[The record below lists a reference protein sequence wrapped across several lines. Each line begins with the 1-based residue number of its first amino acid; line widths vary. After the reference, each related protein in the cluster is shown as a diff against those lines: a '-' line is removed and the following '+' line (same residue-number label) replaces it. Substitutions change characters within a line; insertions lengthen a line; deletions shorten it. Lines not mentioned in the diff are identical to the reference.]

1 MKIRFLCL
9 GRLNKGE
16 ENELCKRYEGRLKSL
31 KNSGINSFSIEHIS
45 KKELE
50 NIMKSKKEKKV
61 IFLSENGQDLDTESF
76 CKKLTKLIAASIKET
91 LFIIGEPAGFKKN
104 LNKESFEE
112 IKKMGIK
119 GCKVEGRDSDNWKL
133 IDAIDVIVHIF
144 HHEQRKNYELEKMW
158 ADIIPNQKIFV

>member
-1 MKIRFLCL
+1 MKIRILCL
-9 GRLNKGE
+9 GRLNKDE
-16 ENELCKRYEGRLKSL
+16 ENELCKRYESRLKSL

-112 IKKMGIK
+112 I
-119 GCKVEGRDSDNWKL
+119 CLSKL
-133 IDAIDVIVHIF
+133 TFTHSLTRVILT
-144 HHEQRKNYELEKMW
+144 EQIYRCATIMVNHPYHK
-158 ADIIPNQKIFV
+158 Q

>member
-1 MKIRFLCL
+1 MKIRILCL

-112 IKKMGIK
+112 I
-119 GCKVEGRDSDNWKL
+119 CLSKL
-133 IDAIDVIVHIF
+133 TFTHSLTRVILT
-144 HHEQRKNYELEKMW
+144 EQIYRCATIMVNHPYHR
-158 ADIIPNQKIFV
+158 Q

>member
-1 MKIRFLCL
+1 MKIRILCL

-112 IKKMGIK
+112 I
-119 GCKVEGRDSDNWKL
+119 CLSKL
-133 IDAIDVIVHIF
+133 TFTHSLTRVILT
-144 HHEQRKNYELEKMW
+144 EQIYRCATIMVNHPYHK
-158 ADIIPNQKIFV
+158 Q

>member
-1 MKIRFLCL
+1 VGRYYSKSKNLYLMKIRILCL

-76 CKKLTKLIAASIKET
+76 CKKLTKLITASIKET
-91 LFIIGEPAGFKKN
+91 LFIIGEPEGFKKN

-112 IKKMGIK
+112 I
-119 GCKVEGRDSDNWKL
+119 CLSKL
-133 IDAIDVIVHIF
+133 TFTHSLTRVILT
-144 HHEQRKNYELEKMW
+144 EQIYRCATIMVNHPYHK
-158 ADIIPNQKIFV
+158 Q

>member
-1 MKIRFLCL
+1 MGRYYSKSKNLYLMKIRILCL

-50 NIMKSKKEKKV
+50 NIMKNKKEKKI
-61 IFLSENGQDLDTESF
+61 IFLSENAQDLNTESF
-76 CKKLTKLIAASIKET
+76 CKKLIKLITSSIKET

-112 IKKMGIK
+112 I
-119 GCKVEGRDSDNWKL
+119 CLSKL
-133 IDAIDVIVHIF
+133 TFTHSLTRVILT
-144 HHEQRKNYELEKMW
+144 EQIYRCATIMVNHPYHK
-158 ADIIPNQKIFV
+158 Q

>member
-1 MKIRFLCL
+1 MKIRILCL

-45 KKELE
+45 RKELE
-50 NIMKSKKEKKV
+50 NIMKNKKEKKV

-76 CKKLTKLIAASIKET
+76 CKKLIKLITASIKET
-91 LFIIGEPAGFKKN
+91 LFIIGEPEGFKKN

-112 IKKMGIK
+112 I
-119 GCKVEGRDSDNWKL
+119 CLSKL
-133 IDAIDVIVHIF
+133 TFTHSLTRVILT
-144 HHEQRKNYELEKMW
+144 EQIYRCATIMVNHPYHK
-158 ADIIPNQKIFV
+158 Q

>member
-1 MKIRFLCL
+1 MKIRILCL

-31 KNSGINSFSIEHIS
+31 ENSGINNFSTEHIS

-50 NIMKSKKEKKV
+50 NIMKNKKEKKV

-76 CKKLTKLIAASIKET
+76 CKKLTKLITASIKET

-112 IKKMGIK
+112 I
-119 GCKVEGRDSDNWKL
+119 CLSKL
-133 IDAIDVIVHIF
+133 TFTHSLTRVILT
-144 HHEQRKNYELEKMW
+144 EQIYRCATIMVNHPYHK
-158 ADIIPNQKIFV
+158 Q

>member
-1 MKIRFLCL
+1 MGRYYSKSKNLYLMKIRILCL

-91 LFIIGEPAGFKKN
+91 LFIIGEPEGFKKN

-112 IKKMGIK
+112 I
-119 GCKVEGRDSDNWKL
+119 CLSKL
-133 IDAIDVIVHIF
+133 TFTHSLTRVILT
-144 HHEQRKNYELEKMW
+144 EQIYRCATIMVNHPYHK
-158 ADIIPNQKIFV
+158 Q

>member
-1 MKIRFLCL
+1 VGRYYSKSKNLYLMKIRILCL

-76 CKKLTKLIAASIKET
+76 CKKLTKLITASIKET
-91 LFIIGEPAGFKKN
+91 LFIIGEPEGFKKK

-112 IKKMGIK
+112 I
-119 GCKVEGRDSDNWKL
+119 CLSKL
-133 IDAIDVIVHIF
+133 TFTHSLTRVILT
-144 HHEQRKNYELEKMW
+144 EQIYRCATIMVNHPYHR
-158 ADIIPNQKIFV
+158 Q

>member
-1 MKIRFLCL
+1 MKIRILCL

-31 KNSGINSFSIEHIS
+31 KNSGINNFSTEHIS

-50 NIMKSKKEKKV
+50 NIMKNKKEKKV

-76 CKKLTKLIAASIKET
+76 CKKLTKLITASIKET

-112 IKKMGIK
+112 I
-119 GCKVEGRDSDNWKL
+119 CLSKL
-133 IDAIDVIVHIF
+133 TFTHSLTRVILT
-144 HHEQRKNYELEKMW
+144 EQIYRCATIMVNHPYHR
-158 ADIIPNQKIFV
+158 Q

>member
-1 MKIRFLCL
+1 MKIRILCL

-50 NIMKSKKEKKV
+50 NIMKNKKEKKV

-76 CKKLTKLIAASIKET
+76 CKKLTKLITASIKET

-112 IKKMGIK
+112 I
-119 GCKVEGRDSDNWKL
+119 CLSKL
-133 IDAIDVIVHIF
+133 TFTHSLTRVILT
-144 HHEQRKNYELEKMW
+144 EQIYRCATIMINHPYHK
-158 ADIIPNQKIFV
+158 Q

>member
-1 MKIRFLCL
+1 MKIRILCL

-50 NIMKSKKEKKV
+50 NIMKNKKEKKV

-76 CKKLTKLIAASIKET
+76 CKKLTKLITASIKET
-91 LFIIGEPAGFKKN
+91 LFIIGEPEGFKKN

-112 IKKMGIK
+112 I
-119 GCKVEGRDSDNWKL
+119 CLSKL
-133 IDAIDVIVHIF
+133 TFTHSLTRVILT
-144 HHEQRKNYELEKMW
+144 EQIYRCATIMVNHPYHK
-158 ADIIPNQKIFV
+158 Q

>member
-1 MKIRFLCL
+1 MKIRILCL

-112 IKKMGIK
+112 I
-119 GCKVEGRDSDNWKL
+119 CLSKL
-133 IDAIDVIVHIF
+133 TFTHSLTRVILT
-144 HHEQRKNYELEKMW
+144 EQIYRCATIMINHPYHK
-158 ADIIPNQKIFV
+158 Q

>member
-1 MKIRFLCL
+1 VGRYYSKSKNLYLMKIRILCL

-76 CKKLTKLIAASIKET
+76 CKKLTKLITASIKET

-112 IKKMGIK
+112 I
-119 GCKVEGRDSDNWKL
+119 CLSKL
-133 IDAIDVIVHIF
+133 TFTHSLTRVILT
-144 HHEQRKNYELEKMW
+144 EQIYRCATIMVNHPYHK
-158 ADIIPNQKIFV
+158 Q

>member
-1 MKIRFLCL
+1 MKIRILCL

-50 NIMKSKKEKKV
+50 NIMKNKKEKKI
-61 IFLSENGQDLDTESF
+61 IFLSKNGQDLDTESF
-76 CKKLTKLIAASIKET
+76 CKKLTKLITASIKET

-112 IKKMGIK
+112 I
-119 GCKVEGRDSDNWKL
+119 CLSKL
-133 IDAIDVIVHIF
+133 TFTHSLTRVILT
-144 HHEQRKNYELEKMW
+144 EQIYRCATIMVNHPYHK
-158 ADIIPNQKIFV
+158 Q

>member
-1 MKIRFLCL
+1 MKIRILCL

-112 IKKMGIK
+112 I
-119 GCKVEGRDSDNWKL
+119 CLSKL
-133 IDAIDVIVHIF
+133 TFTHSLARVILT
-144 HHEQRKNYELEKMW
+144 EQIYRCATIMVNHPYHK
-158 ADIIPNQKIFV
+158 Q

>member
-1 MKIRFLCL
+1 MKIRILCL

-16 ENELCKRYEGRLKSL
+16 ENELCKRYESRLKSL

-76 CKKLTKLIAASIKET
+76 CKKLTKLITASIKET
-91 LFIIGEPAGFKKN
+91 LFIIGEPEGFKKN

-112 IKKMGIK
+112 I
-119 GCKVEGRDSDNWKL
+119 CLSKL
-133 IDAIDVIVHIF
+133 TFTHSLTRVILT
-144 HHEQRKNYELEKMW
+144 EQIYRCATIMVNHPYHK
-158 ADIIPNQKIFV
+158 Q

>member
-1 MKIRFLCL
+1 MKIRILCL

-31 KNSGINSFSIEHIS
+31 KNSGINNFSTEHIS

-50 NIMKSKKEKKV
+50 NIMKNKKEKKV

-76 CKKLTKLIAASIKET
+76 CKKLTKLITASIKET

-112 IKKMGIK
+112 I
-119 GCKVEGRDSDNWKL
+119 CLSKL
-133 IDAIDVIVHIF
+133 TFTHSLTRVILT
-144 HHEQRKNYELEKMW
+144 EQIYRCATIMVNHPYHK
-158 ADIIPNQKIFV
+158 Q